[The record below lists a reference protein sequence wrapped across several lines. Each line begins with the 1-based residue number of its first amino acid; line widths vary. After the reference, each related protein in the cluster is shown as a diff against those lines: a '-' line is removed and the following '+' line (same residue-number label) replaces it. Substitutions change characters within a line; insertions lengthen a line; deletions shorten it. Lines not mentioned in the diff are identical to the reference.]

1 MLAKKFPKI
10 DKFLGVLAVVL
21 LVLALLVIFTF
32 RVIFAAVSTAIEVD
46 EEYLE
51 ARTPR
56 IDKENLN
63 KAYKGVT
70 NLKETTLDLR
80 E

>member
-1 MLAKKFPKI
+1 MSVKKFPKI

-32 RVIFAAVSTAIEVD
+32 RVIFSAVSTAIEVD

-51 ARTPR
+51 SRTPR
-56 IDKENLN
+56 INKENLN
-63 KAYKGVT
+63 KAYEGVV
-70 NLKETTLDLR
+70 NLKESTLDLR